1 MAHRIYHG
9 KTGVVWNITQR
20 AVGVLLKKQVGPR
33 FRTKRLHVRIEH
45 VRPSGCRKD
54 FLQRCKFNDN
64 YKKQRKIDPKK
75 FPGRRMKRAPKG
87 PDPECVVDVSK
98 SELVALRFNRMWIR
112 WKCKVYQFT
121 VHDHSYSLS

>member
-1 MAHRIYHG
+1 MAHRIYQG

-45 VRPSGCRKD
+45 VRPSG
-54 FLQRCKFNDN
+54 
-64 YKKQRKIDPKK
+64 
-75 FPGRRMKRAPKG
+75 RRMKRAPKG

-98 SELVALRFNRMWIR
+98 SELVALRI
-112 WKCKVYQFT
+112 QP
-121 VHDHSYSLS
+121 

>member
-45 VRPSGCRKD
+45 IRPSGCRKD
-54 FLQRCKFNDN
+54 FLQRCKFNAN
-64 YKKQRKIDPKK
+64 YATQHKKDPKK
-75 FPGRRMKRAPKG
+75 YPRRDLKRTPRG
-87 PDPECVVDVSK
+87 PDPACLVDVSK
-98 SELVALRFNRMWIR
+98 SELVALRIQPHVD
-112 WKCKVYQFT
+112 KVEM
-121 VHDHSYSLS
+121 